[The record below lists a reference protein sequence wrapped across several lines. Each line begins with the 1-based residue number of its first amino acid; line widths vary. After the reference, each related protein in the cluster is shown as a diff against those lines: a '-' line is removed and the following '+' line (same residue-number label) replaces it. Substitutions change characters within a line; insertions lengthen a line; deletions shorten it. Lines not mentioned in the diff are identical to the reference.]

1 MDLNAITIFVKVVEA
16 GTFVGA
22 ARAAEIPKST
32 VARRVDELEASLG
45 VRLLQ
50 RSTRKLSLT
59 EAGRTYYE
67 RCRELIGQLE
77 DATASISSQGVEPQG
92 KLRFT
97 TSVLMAETYLG
108 EWCLEYLR
116 QYPKVEL
123 DMYLATRRVDLV
135 AEGFDLAIRV
145 GPLEPSGHI
154 VRKLAPAPR
163 YVCASPAY
171 LEEHGRPQTPR
182 DLRDHQCVAF
192 SPDRTR
198 TPWVFEDADGQSFSV
213 PITGKLVVNS
223 YPVALQACQAG
234 LGIAHLPGF
243 LCCEGLRAGTLV
255 PLLREWGDTHST
267 VHALY
272 PSRHHLSPAVRTFLD
287 FIAEKVKPSQWVF
300 DTEPASD

>member
-1 MDLNAITIFVKVVEA
+1 MDLNAITIFIRVVEA
-16 GTFVGA
+16 GSFVGA

-32 VARRVDELEASLG
+32 VARRVDELEAALG

-67 RCRELIGQLE
+67 RCRELIGELE
-77 DATASISSQGVEPQG
+77 DATASVSSQGSEPQG

-108 EWCLEYLR
+108 QWCLEYLR
-116 QYPKVEL
+116 RYPKVEL
-123 DMYLATRRVDLV
+123 DMHLTTRQVDLV
-135 AEGFDLAIRV
+135 AEGFDLALRAS
-145 GPLEPSGHI
+145 PLETSGHI

-171 LEEHGRPQTPR
+171 LEKHGTPQSPR
-182 DLRDHQCVAF
+182 DLRDHDCISF
-192 SPDRTR
+192 SPDRSR
-198 TPWVFEDADGQSFSV
+198 TPWTFENEEGQTITV
-213 PITGKLVVNS
+213 PVTGKLIVNS
-223 YPVALQACQAG
+223 YPVALQACEAG

-243 LCCEGLRAGTLV
+243 LSCQGLRTGTLV
-255 PLLREWGDTHST
+255 PLLREWSDTHST

-272 PSRHHLSPAVRTFLD
+272 PSRQHLSPAVRTFLD
-287 FIAEKVKPSQWVF
+287 FIAEKVEPSQWVF
-300 DTEPASD
+300 DTEPAKD